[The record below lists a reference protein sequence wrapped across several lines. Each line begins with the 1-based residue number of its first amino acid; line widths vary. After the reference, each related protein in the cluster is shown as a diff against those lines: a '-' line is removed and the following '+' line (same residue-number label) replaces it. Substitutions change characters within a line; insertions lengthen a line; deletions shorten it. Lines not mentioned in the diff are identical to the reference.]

1 MVKSHYLKIIF
12 GYKASKI
19 FLKLWYFIFVSSYI
33 STFFYFIYVS
43 IFKHKQTQYSS
54 ILKKKLNYFN
64 FYQSIKTR
72 MLHKFVYYHCSGT
85 MLVFSS
91 FFILILLYV
100 LPKQRP
106 NFFFFFLRGCLES
119 NTPWFKVVQ
128 GTFERA
134 IAQGRLMNPLLKII
148 ILGIFP
154 TELSDYKTLFIS

>member
-1 MVKSHYLKIIF
+1 
-12 GYKASKI
+12 
-19 FLKLWYFIFVSSYI
+19 
-33 STFFYFIYVS
+33 
-43 IFKHKQTQYSS
+43 
-54 ILKKKLNYFN
+54 
-64 FYQSIKTR
+64 

-106 NFFFFFLRGCLES
+106 NFFFLRGCLES

-128 GTFERA
+128 GTYERA
-134 IAQGRLMNPLLKII
+134 IAQGGPMNPLLKII

-154 TELSDYKTLFIS
+154 TELSDYKNIIYFIIDDFFFITEDCVMKQ